1 MIDNFTTDI
10 NQDMTQIQV
19 SANIQASVQQVWDC
33 WTKAEHVK
41 HWNFASDDWHC
52 PEAQNTLEEGKE
64 FHYMMAAK
72 DGSFSFDFWGTFTQI
87 EPLKNLEITLGDGRR
102 VSVQFITEGEGV
114 WVRESFEPENQ
125 NPEEMQK
132 MGWQMILDNFKKY
145 VEQLPA

>member
-1 MIDNFTTDI
+1 
-10 NQDMTQIQV
+10 MTQIHV
-19 SANIQASVQQVWDC
+19 SARIKASIQQVWDC
-33 WTKAEHVK
+33 WTQAEHVK

-64 FHYMMAAK
+64 FHYTMADK

-87 EPLKNLEITLGDGRR
+87 DPLKNLEITLGDGRR

-114 WVRESFEPENQ
+114 RVKESFEPENQ

-145 VEQLPA
+145 VESIS